1 MIRIV
6 MKQEQLAH
14 ICVEPEGNHAPERAM
29 APTDVLRVLLVG
41 ILRIQDRQVAAL
53 NKLDHLCALGCGKIA
68 CFVLADSIARGQ
80 LQLEWLVRLIVG
92 KVGDGSRACKK
103 TVTRA
108 NARMICKLGTD
119 LDFPDLKL
127 HLLQLL
133 NRQMTR
139 EFA

>member
-1 MIRIV
+1 
-6 MKQEQLAH
+6 
-14 ICVEPEGNHAPERAM
+14 M
-29 APTDVLRVLLVG
+29 APADVLRVLLVG

-68 CFVLADSIARGQ
+68 RFVLADSIARGQ
-80 LQLEWLVRLIVG
+80 LQLELLVRFIVG
-92 KVGDGSRACKK
+92 KVGDRSASCKK

-108 NARMICKLGTD
+108 NARMISELGAD
-119 LDFPDLKL
+119 LDVSDLKL

-133 NRQMTR
+133 NRQVAW